1 MKHLRKF
8 STKYSLVEQSNESY
22 TQQDLDE
29 LKEFCDDHLSY
40 LIDEDYK
47 VSVQDFE
54 TNAGSVLQVV
64 VRPPKVMR
72 KNNWATRLKTNLI
85 EEELGT
91 PFSHFKDRLI
101 PFVYMLLKDYRLITN
116 EEMDRMELGH
126 DEGGMGFAMPNP
138 NSNILDTKMVRVS
151 SLEHLEQVEDNLMV
165 STFYIRIKKKD

>member
-8 STKYSLVEQSNESY
+8 NEDY

-40 LIDEDYK
+40 LIDEDYN

-64 VRPPKVMR
+64 VKPPKIIR
-72 KNNWATRLKTNLI
+72 KNNWVRKLETRLK
-85 EEELGT
+85 EEEIGT

-126 DEGGMGFAMPNP
+126 NEGGMGFAKPN
-138 NSNILDTKMVRVS
+138 NDKYVRETEMVRVG
-151 SLEHLEQVEDNLMV
+151 SLEHLEQVEDDLMV
-165 STFYIRIKKKD
+165 RTFYIRVKKKD

>member
-1 MKHLRKF
+1 
-8 STKYSLVEQSNESY
+8 
-22 TQQDLDE
+22 
-29 LKEFCDDHLSY
+29 

-54 TNAGSVLQVV
+54 TGAGSVFQVV
-64 VRPPKVMR
+64 VRPPKI
-72 KNNWATRLKTNLI
+72 TRPLGIFKRLSGSFSRD
-85 EEELGT
+85 EEEVGT

-138 NSNILDTKMVRVS
+138 NSNILDTKRVRVS
-151 SLEHLEQVEDNLMV
+151 SLDVLEQVEDDLRV
-165 STFYIRIKKKD
+165 STFYIRVKKKD

>member
-1 MKHLRKF
+1 MRYLRKF
-8 STKYSLVEQSNESY
+8 NEDY

-40 LIDEDYK
+40 LIDEDYN

-64 VRPPKVMR
+64 VKPPKVIR
-72 KNNWATRLKTNLI
+72 KNNWVRKLETRLK
-85 EEELGT
+85 EEEIGT

-116 EEMDRMELGH
+116 EEMDRMKLGH
-126 DEGGMGFAMPNP
+126 NEGGMGFAKPN
-138 NSNILDTKMVRVS
+138 NDKYVRETEVVRVG
-151 SLEHLEQVEDNLMV
+151 SLEHLEQVEDDLMV
-165 STFYIRIKKKD
+165 RTFYIRVKKKD

>member
-1 MKHLRKF
+1 MKHLKRF
-8 STKYSLVEQSNESY
+8 NEDY

-47 VSVQDFE
+47 VSVQFFE
-54 TNAGSVLQVV
+54 TNAGSVFQVV
-64 VRPPKVMR
+64 VRPPKVIR
-72 KNNWATRLKTNLI
+72 KNNWTTRLKTNLI

-126 DEGGMGFAMPNP
+126 IEGGMGFAKPN
-138 NSNILDTKMVRVS
+138 NDKYVRETEMVRVG
-151 SLEHLEQVEDNLMV
+151 SLEHLKQVQDDLMV
-165 STFYIRIKKKD
+165 RTFYIRVKKKD

>member
-8 STKYSLVEQSNESY
+8 NEDY

-40 LIDEDYK
+40 LIDEDYN

-64 VRPPKVMR
+64 VKPPKVMR
-72 KNNWATRLKTNLI
+72 KNNWVRKLETRLK
-85 EEELGT
+85 EEEVGT
-91 PFSHFKDRLI
+91 PFGTFKDRLI

-126 DEGGMGFAMPNP
+126 NEGGMGFAKPN
-138 NSNILDTKMVRVS
+138 NDKYIRETEMVRVG
-151 SLEHLEQVEDNLMV
+151 SLEHLEQVEDDLMV
-165 STFYIRIKKKD
+165 RTFYIRVKKKD

>member
-8 STKYSLVEQSNESY
+8 NEDY

-40 LIDEDYK
+40 LIDEDYN

-64 VRPPKVMR
+64 VKPPKVMR
-72 KNNWATRLKTNLI
+72 KNNWVRKLETRLK
-85 EEELGT
+85 EEEVGT
-91 PFSHFKDRLI
+91 PFGTFKDRLI

-126 DEGGMGFAMPNP
+126 NEGGMGFAKPN
-138 NSNILDTKMVRVS
+138 NDKYVRETERARARMVRVG
-151 SLEHLEQVEDNLMV
+151 SLEHLEQVEDDLMV
-165 STFYIRIKKKD
+165 RTFYIRVKKKD

>member
-8 STKYSLVEQSNESY
+8 STKYSLLEQSNESY

-64 VRPPKVMR
+64 VRPPKIM
-72 KNNWATRLKTNLI
+72 KKTGWI
-85 EEELGT
+85 EKFKTHLTEVEVGT

-151 SLEHLEQVEDNLMV
+151 SLDHLEQVEDNLMV

>member
-8 STKYSLVEQSNESY
+8 NEDY

-47 VSVQDFE
+47 VFVSDFE
-54 TNAGSVLQVV
+54 TNAGSVFQVV
-64 VRPPKVMR
+64 VKPPKVMR
-72 KNNWATRLKTNLI
+72 KNNWVRKLETRLK
-85 EEELGT
+85 EEEIGT

-116 EEMDRMELGH
+116 EEMDRMELGQN
-126 DEGGMGFAMPNP
+126 EGGMGFTKPN
-138 NSNILDTKMVRVS
+138 NDKLIDTKMVRVG
-151 SLEHLEQVEDNLMV
+151 SLEHLKQVEDDLMV
-165 STFYIRIKKKD
+165 RTFYIRVKKKD